1 MLYLPEQN
9 ALKTMNKR
17 ARRSAVNQISG
28 QQVDRPLPTKFSL
41 TLPKSSSKFELP
53 LKKNV
58 DSLIKDLEK
67 ELNGVKG
74 EVVDGFNK
82 LERKI

>member
-1 MLYLPEQN
+1 
-9 ALKTMNKR
+9 MNKR

-67 ELNGVKG
+67 ELNSVKG